1 MKKSIWQKD
10 MGQINLDKLKDKMS
24 TDVLIIGGGIT
35 GLSTAYNFINK
46 KYNVILLEADKFFT
60 GTTCKSTGKLTYL
73 QDLKYQD
80 IYNVYDFETAKLYY
94 EAQKD
99 GIRIAKRIINDENID
114 CDFIKT
120 SAVTFT
126 KDNKELKKFDKEEEI
141 LNLLGVKYY
150 TSIPQIKDD
159 DIKRMIL
166 VKNTYVFNPVKY
178 LKGLLKAVKKSNNIK
193 VYEDSRVIKIKKE
206 NNYYI
211 AYANDQEVKAKK
223 IVIACSYPF
232 FTIPGFIP
240 FKTYME
246 KSYITATKVDDQKN
260 ICGIT
265 SNFPTVS
272 FRYHSDKKDNYF
284 IYLNNSS
291 KICDKLNYKKN
302 YDECVKGA
310 KDITGKTPNYKWT
323 NMDVMTNDFMP
334 LVGRISE
341 DDKNVFIATGYNTW
355 GMTNGTVAGK
365 IIYDLVS
372 NKKNKYE
379 KVFDPTRSMNIIKLK
394 NFVVNTAM
402 SNTKAYTFN
411 LIKKNPSWYKNKACV
426 TKIDG
431 KRVGIYFDKDGNKHI
446 VSNICPHLKCFLT
459 FNEVDKTWDCPCH
472 GSRFDVDGNVVKGPS
487 CYNIK
492 IDEAK

>member
-1 MKKSIWQKD
+1 MRKSIWQKD
-10 MGQINLDKLKDKMS
+10 AGQLKFENLSEKMS

-35 GLSTAYNFINK
+35 GITTAYNFIDEK
-46 KYNVILLEADKFFT
+46 HSIILLEADKFLT
-60 GTTCKSTGKLTYL
+60 GATCKSTGKLTYL

-80 IYNVYDFETAKLYY
+80 IYNVFDFDTAKLYY

-99 GIRIAKRIINDENID
+99 AIRLVKKIVKDNDIECNLT
-114 CDFIKT
+114 KT
-120 SAVTFT
+120 EAVTFT
-126 KDNKELKKFDKEEEI
+126 KDNKEIKKFDKEEEI

-150 TSIPQIKDD
+150 INSTNIKDE

-178 LKGLLKAVKKSNNIK
+178 LKGLLKAIKKSSNIK
-193 VYEDSRVIKIKKE
+193 TYENSRVTKIKKE
-206 NNYYI
+206 DNYYV
-211 AYANDQEVKAKK
+211 AYANGQEVKAKK
-223 IVIACSYPF
+223 IVVACSYPF

-246 KSYITATKVDDQKN
+246 KSYITATKVDETKD

-265 SNFPTVS
+265 SNYPTIS
-272 FRYHSDKKDNYF
+272 FRYHNDKNDNYF

-302 YDECVKGA
+302 YDECVNKA

-323 NMDVMTNDFMP
+323 NMDVVTNDFMP
-334 LVGRISE
+334 LIGRISE
-341 DDKNVFIATGYNTW
+341 EDKNAFIATGYNTW
-355 GMTNGTVAGK
+355 GMTNGTIAGK
-365 IIYDLVS
+365 ILYDLIRDR
-372 NKKNKYE
+372 KNKYE
-379 KVFDPTRSMNIIKLK
+379 KVFDPTRSMNIIKFK
-394 NFVVNTAM
+394 NFLTNTM
-402 SNTKAYTFN
+402 LSNTKAYTFN
-411 LIKKNPSWYKNKACV
+411 LIKKNPSWYKDKACV
-426 TKIDG
+426 TKVDG
-431 KRVGIYFDKDGNKHI
+431 KRVGVYFDKDGNKHT

-472 GSRFDVDGNVVKGPS
+472 GSRFDIDGNVVKGPA
-487 CYNIK
+487 CYSIK